1 MNMEQARFNMIEQQI
16 RPWDVLD
23 QRILDL
29 LFVVKREEFVP
40 HAYQAMAFADLE
52 LPLPHGQNMFS
63 PKLEARLLQELSVK
77 PSDRVLEIGAGSG
90 YMAAL
95 LAARSE
101 HVVTAEI
108 NPELADLARSN
119 LEKAGVTN
127 VTVETVDGSK
137 GLTTRGSFDVILISG
152 GIPAVPREILKQL
165 RVGGRLA
172 AIVGTPPAMRAQ
184 LITCTAEG
192 IFSTVN
198 MFETVASPMVGFDTV
213 PSFSF

>member
-40 HAYQAMAFADLE
+40 PAYQAMAFADLE
-52 LPLPHGQNMFS
+52 LPLAHGQNMFS
-63 PKLEARLLQELSVK
+63 PKLEARLLQELSIK
-77 PSDRVLEIGAGSG
+77 PTDRVLEIGTGSG

-108 NPELADLARSN
+108 NPELANLARSN
-119 LEKAGVTN
+119 LEKAGVSN
-127 VTVETVDGSK
+127 VSVETVDGSK
-137 GLTTRGSFDVILISG
+137 GLPTRGSFDVILISG
-152 GIPAVPREILKQL
+152 GIPAVPQEILKQL

-192 IFSTVN
+192 IFNTVN
-198 MFETVASPMVGFDTV
+198 MFETVASPMVGFEAAS
-213 PSFSF
+213 SFSF